1 MQPGHEY
8 PRMDAHPGHAMPI
21 RIQAIRHCDGFSGM
35 LAKHN
40 QHYKI

>member
-35 LAKHN
+35 FAKHN